1 MENTDKERI
10 EQLVETRKKAHP
22 FCNRKS
28 RVYQSFVEME
38 QNTYKN
44 GQLNLITKTVNFNWV
59 NQLGI

>member
-10 EQLVETRKKAHP
+10 EQLVENRKKAHA
-22 FCNRKS
+22 FYNRKS

-59 NQLGI
+59 NQLRI